1 MPGLIKRLHRDLTR
15 SSVALMICIVFIAA
29 VCGHAQKVCTSA
41 KHSAV
46 SDGWTDISNTLG
58 FPLGGIGTGY
68 SAFGQYGFVHVNFD
82 GRARDGLYGQN
93 AGEWEYTADAA
104 RVSAAANL
112 ENAREKLDAVRT
124 STEPEDAAALEKLQ
138 KSADDAQRLM
148 DKVASPAGFAPSSYG
163 FVLREGDTVKVLQTN
178 PAPWLV
184 NATGFEHAD
193 TKVFL
198 PRGRVVFT
206 DPPSGLR
213 VQTNAFV
220 PLLPHDLRASATPV
234 QVMDVTVE
242 NLSSGPRNISL
253 SLENSIDGDRVS
265 GRVGRIVFKSATGE
279 LSFATDGGHA
289 DANGVSVLL
298 KLAAGSRKTT
308 RFYIAWYYP
317 EVDKYVRYYTRNF
330 QGTQQI
336 LDVASTQAD
345 EWSCAIDAWH
355 ASIDVPTPIKRLW
368 FGSLSAVETST
379 ILTKDPFFLEVE
391 TPHNFYN
398 TMDVFVYANWV
409 YMINWPELE
418 RMDMD
423 QFFTTIPEDGA
434 NAGLVLHS
442 IWNDSADY
450 VEEPTFLV
458 RMRRDALWY
467 NDPDWTRKGYKFA
480 VLAANRVFTLDHD
493 DGLIVSKRGNQ
504 SYDLWKM
511 PGISSYVNSAWVYG
525 LESVKDMAKSLGEPS
540 PKVAGEPVDR
550 LLHRAQEGYNKDLW
564 NPGHGDWNV
573 FFRTPGA
580 SGGGIPNSLFTDQL
594 FGRWIAAIDP
604 ESRGVLPE
612 RKIHSAVWA
621 LYKNNIVDDPT
632 QHFRGWVNGMQ
643 EGHVPDMSGRH
654 AQTFWLGA
662 QINLASLLGMQ
673 GEEAASLDVIESVE
687 KSLGENVLA
696 AGEWDRALNEKG
708 QVEIL
713 PDEPSKDSPRFAP
726 YPRYSSAWEYLIRL
740 IGLQMDERMLS
751 LKPFHTLTFNLDQ
764 VQLAGMTLTIRVQ
777 KGWTHAEVDG
787 KPAKLPVVLDRSTVR
802 HDVDFLN

>member
-1 MPGLIKRLHRDLTR
+1 MSGSSKILYRNLTR
-15 SSVALMICIVFIAA
+15 SSIVSTISIFCIAA
-29 VCGHAQKVCTSA
+29 VWGHAQKAGAPV

-104 RVSAAANL
+104 WTSATANL
-112 ENAREKLDAVRT
+112 EKAREKLDAAKA
-124 STEPEDAAALEKLQ
+124 STEPEDAASLEKLQ
-138 KSADDAQRLM
+138 KLADDAQRLV
-148 DKVASPAGFAPSSYG
+148 DKVASPAGFARSSFG
-163 FVLREGDTVKVLQTN
+163 FVLREGNAVKVLQTN
-178 PAPWLV
+178 AAPWLV
-184 NATGFEHAD
+184 NATGFEHAE

-198 PRGRVVFT
+198 PRGRVIFT
-206 DPPSGLR
+206 DPASGLR
-213 VQTNAFV
+213 VQTDAFV
-220 PLLPHDLRASATPV
+220 PLLPRDLRASATPV
-234 QVMDVTVE
+234 QVVDVTVE
-242 NLSSGPRNISL
+242 NLSRNLRNISL
-253 SLENSIDGDRVS
+253 SLENSIDGERVS
-265 GRVGRIVFKSATGE
+265 GRAGRIVFKSTAGE
-279 LSFATDGGHA
+279 LSFAADEGHA

-317 EVDKYVRYYTRNF
+317 KVDKYVRYYTRNF
-330 QGTQQI
+330 RDTQEV
-336 LDVASTQAD
+336 LDVASAEAD
-345 EWSCAIDAWH
+345 EWLRNIDAWH
-355 ASIDVPTPIKRLW
+355 ASLDVPAPLKRLW

-423 QFFTTIPEDGA
+423 QFFTTIPEDGP

-450 VEEPTFLV
+450 AEEPTFLV

-467 NDPDWTRKGYKFA
+467 SDPDWTRKGYKFA
-480 VLAANRVFTLDHD
+480 VLAANRVFALDHD

-511 PGISSYVNSAWVYG
+511 PGISSYVNSAWLYG
-525 LESVKDMAKSLGEPS
+525 LESIEAMANSLGEPT
-540 PKVAGEPVDR
+540 PKVAGEPVDQ
-550 LLHRAQEGYNKDLW
+550 LLHQAQDGYNKDLW

-580 SGGGIPNSLFTDQL
+580 SSGSIPNSLFTDQL

-604 ESRGVLPE
+604 ESSGILPE
-612 RKIHSAVWA
+612 RKIHSAVRA
-621 LYKNNIVDDPT
+621 LYKNNIVDDPR
-632 QHFRGWVNGMQ
+632 QQFRGWVNGMQ

-654 AQTFWLGA
+654 ARTFWLGA
-662 QINLASLLGMQ
+662 QINFASLLGME

-708 QVEIL
+708 QVETL

-726 YPRYSSAWEYLIRL
+726 YPRYTSAWEYLIRL

-764 VQLAGMTLTIRVQ
+764 VDLAGMTLTIHVQ

-787 KPAKLPVVLDRSTVR
+787 KPVKLPVVLDRSTVR

>member
-1 MPGLIKRLHRDLTR
+1 MQGLSKILRCNLTR
-15 SSVALMICIVFIAA
+15 SSVALTIFICCIAA
-29 VCGHAQKVCTSA
+29 VWGHAQKVGTSA
-41 KHSAV
+41 KPAAV

-58 FPLGGIGTGY
+58 FSLGGIGTGY

-82 GRARDGLYGQN
+82 GRARDGLYGQK
-93 AGEWEYTADAA
+93 AGEWEYSADAA

-112 ENAREKLDAVRT
+112 ENAREKLNAART
-124 STEPEDAAALEKLQ
+124 STEPTDGAALEKLQ
-138 KSADDAQRLM
+138 KSADDAQRLV
-148 DKVASPAGFAPSSYG
+148 DKVTSPAGFAPSSFG

-178 PAPWLV
+178 AAPWLG
-184 NATGFEHAD
+184 NATDFKHAE

-206 DPPSGLR
+206 DPASGLC
-213 VQTNAFV
+213 VQADGFV
-220 PLLPHDLRASATPV
+220 PLLPYNLRASATPV

-242 NLSSGPRNISL
+242 NLSRNPRNISL
-253 SLENSIDGDRVS
+253 SLENSIDGEQVSDRA
-265 GRVGRIVFKSATGE
+265 GRIVFKSPTGE
-279 LSFATDGGHA
+279 LSFAADGGHA

-298 KLAAGSRKTT
+298 KLPAGSTKTT

-317 EVDKYVRYYTRNF
+317 KVDKYVRYYTRNF
-330 QGTQQI
+330 HDTQEI
-336 LDVASTQAD
+336 LNVAAAEAD
-345 EWSCAIDAWH
+345 EWSRGIDAWH
-355 ASIDVPTPIKRLW
+355 ASIDVPTPLKRLW

-423 QFFTTIPEDGA
+423 QFFTTIPEDGPD
-434 NAGLVLHS
+434 AGLVLHS

-450 VEEPTFLV
+450 AEEPTFLV

-467 NDPDWTRKGYKFA
+467 NDPDWTRKSYKFA
-480 VLAANRVFTLDHD
+480 VLAANRVFTLDHH
-493 DGLIVSKRGNQ
+493 DGLIVSKQGNQ
-504 SYDLWKM
+504 SYDIWKM
-511 PGISSYVNSAWVYG
+511 PGISSYVNSSWLYG
-525 LESVKDMAKSLGEPS
+525 LESVKSMAKSLGEPT
-540 PKVAGEPVDR
+540 PKVASEPVDK
-550 LLHRAQEGYNKDLW
+550 LLREAQQGYNKDLW

-580 SGGGIPNSLFTDQL
+580 SSGSIPNSLFTDQL

-604 ESRGVLPE
+604 ESRGVLPK

-621 LYKNNIVDDPT
+621 LYKNNIVDDPS
-632 QHFRGWVNGMQ
+632 QQFRGWVNGMQ

-654 AQTFWLGA
+654 ARTFWLGA
-662 QINLASLLGMQ
+662 QINLASLLGIQ

-764 VQLAGMTLTIRVQ
+764 IQLAGMTLTIHVH

-787 KPAKLPVVLDRSTVR
+787 KSVKLPVALDRSTAR
-802 HDVDFLN
+802 HDVNFLN